1 MGNLIYLIQPISNFI
16 PYVPKP
22 IGKIK
27 VNDKLILTGMVLF
40 IYLIYSQIPLYGIYK
55 TQEADPLHYMRV
67 ILASSRGTL
76 AELGISPVIGS
87 SYLMGI
93 LRALRVI
100 KFDAGIQEERIL
112 YEQTVKFVAIVLT
125 FGQAITFVIK
135 GVYGPVN
142 LIGVFHSILLI
153 VQLVV
158 GGIIIIIL
166 DEILSVGYGLISGI
180 SLFVATNISENLMMK
195 LFSPFTLASERG
207 IEYEGSIIAF
217 FHFLITKKR
226 KSEAIKLAFFRKS
239 APNLFQLFITLIIIL
254 LVIYLWKFK
263 IRIKLIRKTSPGEV
277 QELRIKLFYSST
289 TPVIIMNSIISHV
302 YLVSQNLYMKNKES
316 FLIKLLGTWTVKDGE
331 NVAISGLSYFLTPP
345 KNFYGFISNP
355 FKNIIYVLITLYI
368 SGWFT
373 QLMVEVNGKGAIDM
387 ARGLKHQGFIL
398 EGIRDSEE
406 TLYQKLQKI
415 IPTVSF
421 LSGMLIAALKIF
433 ADLSGA
439 IGSGTGLLLL
449 VSNCLGVQEETE
461 ENIQKNNCNVF
472 LEG

>member
-27 VNDKLILTGMVLF
+27 VSDKLIWTGMVLF
-40 IYLIYSQIPLYGIYK
+40 IYLIYSQIPLYGIYN
-55 TQEADPLHYMRV
+55 TQEADPFHYMHV

-180 SLFVATNISENLMMK
+180 SLFVATNM
-195 LFSPFTLASERG
+195 
-207 IEYEGSIIAF
+207 
-217 FHFLITKKR
+217 
-226 KSEAIKLAFFRKS
+226 
-239 APNLFQLFITLIIIL
+239 
-254 LVIYLWKFK
+254 WKFND
-263 IRIKLIRKTSPGEV
+263 E
-277 QELRIKLFYSST
+277 
-289 TPVIIMNSIISHV
+289 II
-302 YLVSQNLYMKNKES
+302 
-316 FLIKLLGTWTVKDGE
+316 
-331 NVAISGLSYFLTPP
+331 
-345 KNFYGFISNP
+345 
-355 FKNIIYVLITLYI
+355 
-368 SGWFT
+368 
-373 QLMVEVNGKGAIDM
+373 
-387 ARGLKHQGFIL
+387 
-398 EGIRDSEE
+398 
-406 TLYQKLQKI
+406 
-415 IPTVSF
+415 
-421 LSGMLIAALKIF
+421 
-433 ADLSGA
+433 
-439 IGSGTGLLLL
+439 
-449 VSNCLGVQEETE
+449 
-461 ENIQKNNCNVF
+461 
-472 LEG
+472 